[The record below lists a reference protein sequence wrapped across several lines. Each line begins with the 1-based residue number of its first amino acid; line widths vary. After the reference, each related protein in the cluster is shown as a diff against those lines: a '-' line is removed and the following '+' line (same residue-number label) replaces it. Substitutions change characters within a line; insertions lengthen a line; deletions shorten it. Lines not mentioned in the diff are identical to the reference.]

1 MNDRRWPLIAT
12 PYQLLKVYYPA
23 ESLLF
28 VFLFTVPHCANIK
41 CPVEDNYGYTIKTEM
56 L

>member
-1 MNDRRWPLIAT
+1 MNARRWPLIAT
-12 PYQLLKVYYPA
+12 PYQLSKVYYPA

-28 VFLFTVPHCANIK
+28 VLLFTVPHCANIK